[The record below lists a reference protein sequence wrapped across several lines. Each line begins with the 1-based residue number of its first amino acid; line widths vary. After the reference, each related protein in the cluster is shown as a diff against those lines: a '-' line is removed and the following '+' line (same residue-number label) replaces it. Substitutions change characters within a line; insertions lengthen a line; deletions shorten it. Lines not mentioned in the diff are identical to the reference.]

1 MKIHLYCL
9 ILLLVL
15 SACGSQDN
23 AYNYD
28 LDENVNDSLNYKIPE
43 KSKYY
48 EGMST
53 KEMSYHTEVDTAISS
68 RKILFEKSVMRNF
81 SNSKSKDVFKIV
93 LNGEHYYSSTID
105 FTIRNAQGVEIYHDN
120 FPCLQILAEAFDGGG
135 NYATDLQRE
144 DYMKKYIFDFFQNNN
159 FRTPAIDPE
168 REFSEDF
175 SSKTDWEDIK
185 SDSSSVG
192 FNYSLQP
199 QSKTEIA
206 FSKKNN
212 VTVKYY
218 QY

>member
-1 MKIHLYCL
+1 MKIHFCCL
-9 ILLLVL
+9 MLLIVL
-15 SACGSQDN
+15 SACDSQNN

-28 LDENVNDSLNYKIPE
+28 LDENANDTLNYKIPE
-43 KSKYY
+43 KSKHYG
-48 EGMST
+48 GMST
-53 KEMSYHTEVDTAISS
+53 KEMAYHTDVDTTISR
-68 RKILFEKSVMRNF
+68 RKIFFEKSIMRYF
-81 SNSKSKDVFKIV
+81 SNLKTKDVFKII
-93 LNGEHYYSSTID
+93 LNGEHYYSSSID
-105 FTIRNAQGVEIYHDN
+105 FTITNVQGEEIYHDN
-120 FPCLQILAEAFDGGG
+120 FPCLQILEEAFDGGG

-175 SSKTDWEDIK
+175 SVKEDWEDIK

-192 FNYSLQP
+192 FNYSIQP

-206 FSKKNN
+206 YNKKKNI
-212 VTVKYY
+212 TVKYY